1 MRNKSSLTLLEIII
15 MVMVFALAAALCL
28 RAFVY
33 SKKLSAQDKIRVL
46 AERQVQTAAEVIKA
60 AKGDAKTAAAILSGM
75 GQEGNAFTL
84 DNGFE
89 LLYNQDWK
97 PHPVVSGYHCH
108 YVIRVEVSKDGYLGK
123 AVITA
128 LDSTGTELYSLVS
141 SWQELQR

>member
-60 AKGDAKTAAAILSGM
+60 AKGDANIAAAMLSGM
-75 GQEGNAFTL
+75 GQEGNVFTL

-89 LLYNQDWK
+89 LLYDQDWK
-97 PHPVVSGYHCH
+97 PHPAVSGYHYH
-108 YVIRVEVSKDGYLGK
+108 YAVRITVSKDGCLGK

-128 LDSTGTELYSLVS
+128 LDSTGAELYSLVS
-141 SWQELQR
+141 SWQELRP